1 MRDFFLSS
9 PIYDG
14 GLNDHALG
22 HLEVTV
28 LPGSKKLQ
36 EYDKETNEKLHQFL
50 KEFSFTF
57 KDETLLKQAFTH
69 SSYVNEHRRELTE
82 DYERLEFLGDAV
94 LELMVSQYLFKHFPN
109 LSEGDMTKLR
119 AAIVCETGLV
129 QFSSSLSFDN
139 KIFLGRGEEATGGR
153 KRPALLADV
162 FEAFIGAL
170 YLDQGLN
177 AVGRFLESVV
187 YPKISDGTFSHV
199 MDYKSQLQETVQRRD
214 LGDLDYDVAMEK
226 GPAHQREF
234 LSKVLLNG
242 EVIGTG
248 KGHSKKDS
256 EQSAAR
262 EALKNING

>member
-1 MRDFFLSS
+1 M
-9 PIYDG
+9 
-14 GLNDHALG
+14 
-22 HLEVTV
+22 
-28 LPGSKKLQ
+28 PGSRKAEKD
-36 EYDKETNEKLHQFL
+36 DKAVITRLHQFL
-50 KEFSFTF
+50 KDFSFDF
-57 KDETLLKQAFTH
+57 KDEALLKQAFTH
-69 SSYVNEHRRELTE
+69 SSYVNEHRHESQE

-94 LELMVSQYLFKHFPN
+94 LELMISQYLFKHFPEM
-109 LSEGDMTKLR
+109 SEGDMTKLR

-129 QFSSSLSFDN
+129 QFATALSFDE

-177 AVGRFLESVV
+177 EVNRLLESVV

-199 MDYKSQLQETVQRRD
+199 MDYKSKLQETVQRLN
-214 LGDLDYDVAMEK
+214 LGELDYDVVMEN
-226 GPAHQREF
+226 GPVHHREF

-242 EVIGTG
+242 QTIGTG

-262 EALKNING
+262 AALKTIDD